1 MMLPIKCKK
10 KNRVKTKRDA
20 DGRRD
25 LNYTNNLGIHT
36 VIYIYYALTS
46 VSLVLIKQNCKRITI
61 WICNACS
68 IIVLF
73 HYFF

>member
-36 VIYIYYALTS
+36 VIYIS
-46 VSLVLIKQNCKRITI
+46 ITP
-61 WICNACS
+61 
-68 IIVLF
+68 L
-73 HYFF
+73 HLYP